1 MKVDTEYFGCLKIGA
16 GTVKSRVTLTRDT
29 SHVTLNRDTSHVTR
43 DTKQRRDSDDERL
56 RAEPGEQLGS
66 GVG

>member
-29 SHVTLNRDTSHVTR
+29 SHVTRDTN
-43 DTKQRRDSDDERL
+43 QRRDSDDERL
-56 RAEPGEQLGS
+56 RAELGEQLGS
-66 GVG
+66 GVGRQ